1 MAGDKALGLGRRRF
15 LAGTAATAGSALM
28 AGKVAFAAQAIRRT
42 KRIAATTV
50 CFRRWFPQ
58 AWPIGGGSARS
69 RKLDLLGFPAFLVQ
83 EVGITNVE
91 VWAPHFASDDLRYV
105 ARLREAADR
114 AGARICNIQLD
125 QLPYDLS
132 EPDVWARA
140 HAIEYVKGWIDRAAI
155 LGCTS
160 VRPQTDNGIPGRAF
174 DAESIGF
181 AYREL
186 AAYGREKGVAVLV
199 ENHGG
204 FSQSIARVMEIVQAA
219 DDANCKTLADWGNS
233 PAKETT
239 DRISDLG
246 PLFPRLGL
254 VSAKGLRFDDA
265 YRHRDYDIGAIVD
278 ATERSGY
285 RGLYSIELY
294 VDGPDQPRDPVKAVK
309 AMTEVITA
317 HLR

>member
-1 MAGDKALGLGRRRF
+1 MAGDKAMTLGRRQF
-15 LAGTAATAGSALM
+15 LAGAMASASLAEMAGTAA
-28 AGKVAFAAQAIRRT
+28 FAAPAISRT
-42 KRIAATTV
+42 SRLAATSV

-69 RKLDLLGFPAFLVQ
+69 RKLDVLGFPAFLVQ

-91 VWAPHFASDDLRYV
+91 VWAPHFASHDLRYV
-105 ARLREAADR
+105 AQLREAADR
-114 AGARICNIQLD
+114 AGAKICNIQLD

-140 HAIEYVKGWIDRAAI
+140 RAIEYVKGWIDRAAI
-155 LGCTS
+155 LGCSS
-160 VRPQTDNGIPGRAF
+160 VRPQTDNGTPGRAF

-181 AYREL
+181 AFREL
-186 AAYGREKGVAVLV
+186 AAYGRDKGVAVLI

-204 FSQSIARVMEIVQAA
+204 FSQSIARVVEIAQAA
-219 DDANCKTLADWGNS
+219 NDGNCKTLADWGNS
-233 PAKETT
+233 PAKEIAE
-239 DRISDLG
+239 RISDFS

-254 VSAKGLRFDDA
+254 VSAKGLRFDGA
-265 YRHRDYDIGAIVD
+265 YRHRDYDIGAIVE

-294 VDGPDQPRDPVKAVK
+294 VDGPDQPHDPVKAVK
-309 AMTEVITA
+309 AMADVITA